1 MNMPHHSNIRIV
13 PHSNVSRER
22 KETEHSIESVCVA
35 ILGGILL
42 FFIALTISKR
52 KD

>member
-35 ILGGILL
+35 IFGGILL
-42 FFIALTISKR
+42 FLICLAASRR

>member
-1 MNMPHHSNIRIV
+1 MPHHPSIRIV
-13 PHSNVSRER
+13 PHSHLSRER
-22 KETEHSIESVCVA
+22 KETEHSTESICVA